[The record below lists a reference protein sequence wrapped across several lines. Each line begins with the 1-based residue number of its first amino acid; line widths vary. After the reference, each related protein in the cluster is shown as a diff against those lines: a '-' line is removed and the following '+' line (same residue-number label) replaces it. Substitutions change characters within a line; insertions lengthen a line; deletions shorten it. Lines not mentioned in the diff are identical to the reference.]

1 MYKTIDLALQGGGSH
16 GAFTW
21 GVLERFLEAESLV
34 IEGLC
39 GTSAG
44 AMNSTMV
51 AYGMHMGGR
60 EGAIKM
66 LETFWKKTSEAFN
79 KSPIKPS
86 FLDRW
91 LGTGRMDFSPS
102 YYMFDFLTMMSSPYQ
117 YNLFDINPLR
127 DLLLELVDFEE
138 LRKSTAMKLFVCAT
152 NVRTSRPKVFSKK
165 DISVDAVLASACL
178 PSLFKAVE
186 IDGEAYWDGGFMG
199 NPPIFPLIDDTETE
213 DIVLVQIN
221 PIHRPEI
228 PKTAVEIR
236 DRINELS
243 FNSSLMHEMRRINFV
258 QKMLEADLNQEG
270 KLRNLYIH
278 HVKAEEEMTELG
290 VSSKLNADWDFL
302 QKLRKLGRRSAD
314 KWLDENYDNLGKQS
328 TCNIDQEFL

>member
-44 AMNSTMV
+44 AMNSVMV

-60 EGAIKM
+60 QGAIKM
-66 LETFWKKTSEAFN
+66 LEEFWRKSSEAFD
-79 KSPIKPS
+79 KSPIAPS

-102 YYMFDFLTMMSSPYQ
+102 YYMFDFMTMMYSPYQ

-138 LRKSTAMKLFVCAT
+138 LRRSEAVKLFVCAT
-152 NVRTSRPKVFSKK
+152 NVRTSRAKVFSREN
-165 DISVDAVLASACL
+165 ITVDSVLASACL
-178 PSLFKAVE
+178 PFLFKAVE

-221 PIHRPEI
+221 PIFRPDI
-228 PKTAVEIR
+228 PTTAVEIR

-270 KLRNLYIH
+270 KLRNLYVH
-278 HVKAEEEMTELG
+278 HVKAEKEMHNLG

-302 QKLRKLGRRSAD
+302 LKLRDLGRRSAD
-314 KWLDENYDNLGKQS
+314 AWLKKNYDNLGKKS
-328 TCNIDQEFL
+328 TCDVETEFL